1 MKKRIGTCMLC
12 LVLLTGCSSM
22 QRGSLI
28 GSLLGAG
35 IGAGAGAAGG
45 GLGIAIGA
53 GAGAGAGALLGAVAG
68 EVYEVHQVQ
77 IANEKNDYNEDT
89 GAAVVRTKNLAD
101 YEKRMAL
108 LEARN
113 RELIAQNERLVAA
126 SYTLADA
133 INADGQFVR
142 VNTKPEGIMEVSIVS
157 EVLFEPGTARLREA
171 IYPVLDEIARTINE
185 DYPEYFTVIEGHTD
199 PSEEPADYLS
209 QWELSSARAL
219 SVLHYYADQNLL
231 APQKMA
237 VSGYGPYR
245 PITDNLIPEN
255 QRLNRRVTITI
266 MPDRAAYRPI
276 Y

>member
-1 MKKRIGTCMLC
+1 
-12 LVLLTGCSSM
+12 M

-45 GLGIAIGA
+45 GLGVAIGA

-77 IANEKNDYNEDT
+77 IKNEKNDFDENT
-89 GAAVVRTKNLAD
+89 GAAMVRTKNLAE

-126 SYTLADA
+126 SYTLAEA
-133 INADGQFVR
+133 IGADGTFVR

-171 IYPVLDEIARTINE
+171 IYPVLDEIARAINE
-185 DYPEYFTVIEGHTD
+185 DYPDYFTVVEGHTD
-199 PSEEPADYLS
+199 PGEQPEDYFS

-219 SVLHYYADQNLL
+219 SVLHYFTGQNLL
-231 APQKMA
+231 SPQKMA

-245 PITDNLIPEN
+245 PVTDNLTPEN